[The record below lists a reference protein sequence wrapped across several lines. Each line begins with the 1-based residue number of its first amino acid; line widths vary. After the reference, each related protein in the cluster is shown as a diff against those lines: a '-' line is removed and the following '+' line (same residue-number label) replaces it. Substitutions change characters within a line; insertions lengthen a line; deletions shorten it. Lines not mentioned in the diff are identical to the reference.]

1 MKVERTLIL
10 AKQDAIH
17 RGIVGDIIT
26 RFEQKGMRISGMK
39 MTIPTK
45 EVMEKHYA
53 YDEVMLS
60 QTGERTIQTWSEK
73 GKEVGS
79 ETPLQIGERIRGW
92 NITALQ
98 NKPVI
103 AMIFEGFH
111 AVEVGRKIVGHTEPR
126 QALPG
131 TIRGDFSAES
141 YDLAD
146 AKQRTII
153 NLVHASGKPHEAERE
168 IAVWF
173 NENEIVDYEKKT
185 FNLIHSFD

>member
-17 RGIVGDIIT
+17 RGLVGEIIK
-26 RFEQKGMRISGMK
+26 RFEQKGMRLAAAKLVIA
-39 MTIPTK
+39 TQEILEQHYTK
-45 EVMEKHYA
+45 
-53 YDEVMLS
+53 DEAM
-60 QTGERTIQTWSEK
+60 QKETGERTIETWK
-73 GKEVGS
+73 KQGKKVVGTSLEVGN
-79 ETPLQIGERIRGW
+79 RIRQW
-92 NITALQ
+92 NLDALKE
-98 NKPVI
+98 KPVV

-111 AVEVGRKIVGHTEPR
+111 AVEIGRKIVGHTEPK

-146 AKQRTII
+146 AKQRTLI

-168 IAVWF
+168 IKAWF
-173 NENEIVDYEKKT
+173 SDREIVDYKKKD
-185 FNLIHSFD
+185 FNVLHSFD